1 MKNLAIAVL
10 VSLVTL
16 PLFATFSVDL
26 PVVTHAIG
34 ATATFYTSM
43 DVTNNTSQPTGVN
56 FEYVS
61 SDLAVDVSGTL
72 VPALGAHG
80 NFHTEDVLGTL
91 ASQGAITAAQASNGF
106 GTLLITFMN
115 PSFTTGNE
123 ASVTVR
129 VYNYLNAGQ
138 KPSVGLAYRG
148 VVLRKNGSHSLSTVI
163 SNTTGLT
170 SNVPSVVTNLGL
182 ENVGVNDAG
191 VGDGTPITL
200 QLTFYDPATGN
211 AVGPQPTVTLG
222 PGQVTQLND
231 LWSRYSLP
239 VGVTALLVTVAE
251 TSGTA
256 QIRGYVSVKDV
267 STNDGSFFFM
277 Q

>member
-1 MKNLAIAVL
+1 MKNCAIL
-10 VSLVTL
+10 IFVSLITV
-16 PLFATFSVDL
+16 PSFAVFSVDL
-26 PVVTHAIG
+26 PIVTHAVG
-34 ATATFYTSM
+34 ASATFYTSM
-43 DVTNNTSQPTGVN
+43 DVTNNTAQPTGVN
-56 FEYVS
+56 YEYVS

-72 VPALGAHG
+72 VAALGAHG
-80 NFHTEDVLGTL
+80 NFHTNDVLGTL
-91 ASQGAITAAQASNGF
+91 ASQGAITPAQATNGF
-106 GTLLITFMN
+106 GTLLLTFMN

-129 VYNYLNAGQ
+129 VYNFLTAGQ

-163 SNTTGLT
+163 NNTTGLT
-170 SNVPSVVTNLGL
+170 DNTPSVVTNLGL
-182 ENVGVNDAG
+182 ENVGINDNG
-191 VGDGTPITL
+191 QGDSVPVTL

-211 AVGPQPTVTLG
+211 AVGPQPAVTLG

-231 LWSRYSLP
+231 LWTRYGLP
-239 VGVTALLVTVAE
+239 ASATSLLVTVAE

-256 QIRGYVSVKDV
+256 QIRGYVSIKDTIT
-267 STNDGSFFFM
+267 SDGSFFFM

>member
-1 MKNLAIAVL
+1 MKKLFFIAL
-10 VSLVTL
+10 CLFAL
-16 PLFATFSVDL
+16 PVFATFSVDL
-26 PVVTHAIG
+26 PIVTHATG

-43 DVTNNTSQPTGVN
+43 DVTNNTNQPTGVN

-61 SDLAVDVSGTL
+61 AGLDVDVSGTL
-72 VPALGAHG
+72 VTALGPYG

-91 ASQGAITAAQASNGF
+91 ASQGAITPAQAASGF
-106 GTLLITFMN
+106 GTLLITFTN
-115 PSFTTGNE
+115 PSYTNGNE

-138 KPSVGLAYRG
+138 RPSVGLAYRG
-148 VVLRKNGSHSLSTVI
+148 IVLRKNGSHSLSTVI
-163 SNTTGLT
+163 SNTTGAGGNT
-170 SNVPSVVTNLGL
+170 PAVVTNLGL
-182 ENVGVNDAG
+182 ENVGINDN
-191 VGDGTPITL
+191 GDSDANPVTL
-200 QLTFYDPATGN
+200 QLTFHDPATG
-211 AVGPQPTVTLG
+211 ATIGPQPTVTLA

-239 VGVTALLVTVAE
+239 ASATSLLVTVAE

>member
-1 MKNLAIAVL
+1 MKNLIVL
-10 VSLVTL
+10 TL
-16 PLFATFSVDL
+16 ICLFALPAFAIFSVDL
-26 PVVTHAIG
+26 PIVTHAVG

-43 DVTNNTSQPTGVN
+43 DVTNNSNQTTGVN
-56 FEYVS
+56 YEYVS
-61 SDLAVDVSGTL
+61 SDLAVDVRGTL
-72 VPALGAHG
+72 VAALGPHG
-80 NFHTEDVLGTL
+80 NFHTDDVLGVL
-91 ASQGAITAAQASNGF
+91 ASQGAITSAQATNGF
-106 GTLLITFMN
+106 GTLLLTFMN
-115 PSFTTGNE
+115 PAFTTGNE

-129 VYNYLNAGQ
+129 IYNYLSAGQ

-170 SNVPSVVTNLGL
+170 DNTPAVVTNLGL
-182 ENVGVNDAG
+182 ENVGINDN
-191 VGDGTPITL
+191 GDGDATPVNL

-211 AVGPQPTVTLG
+211 QVGPQPTVTLG
-222 PGQVTQLND
+222 QGQVTQLND

-239 VGVTALLVTVAE
+239 ASATSLLVTVAE

>member
-1 MKNLAIAVL
+1 MKKLFVVAL
-10 VSLVTL
+10 C
-16 PLFATFSVDL
+16 LFAVPAFAIFSVDL
-26 PVVTHAIG
+26 PVVTHVAG
-34 ATATFYTSM
+34 ATTTLFTSM
-43 DVTNNTSQPTGVN
+43 DFTNNTAEPTRVN

-61 SDLAVDVSGTL
+61 SDLSVDVSGTL
-72 VPALGAHG
+72 VAALGAHG
-80 NFHTEDVLGTL
+80 NFHTDDVLATL
-91 ASQGAITAAQASNGF
+91 ASKGAITSAQAASGF
-106 GTLLITFMN
+106 GTLLLTFTN

-129 VYNYLNAGQ
+129 VYNFLSGGQ

-170 SNVPSVVTNLGL
+170 GITPAVVTNLGL
-182 ENVGVNDAG
+182 ENVGINDAG
-191 VGDGTPITL
+191 LGDGTPITL
-200 QLTFYDPATGN
+200 QLTFFDPATGT
-211 AVGPQPTVTLG
+211 AVGPQPTVTLSA
-222 PGQVTQLND
+222 GQVTQLND

-239 VGVTALLVTVAE
+239 ASSTSLLLTVSE

>member
-1 MKNLAIAVL
+1 MKK
-10 VSLVTL
+10 
-16 PLFATFSVDL
+16 LFALVLCLFAVPAFAVFSVDL
-26 PVVTHAIG
+26 PVVTHVAG
-34 ATATFYTSM
+34 ATTTFFTSM
-43 DVTNNTSQPTGVN
+43 DVTNNSAQATGVN

-61 SDLAVDVSGTL
+61 SDLSVDVSGTL
-72 VPALGAHG
+72 VAALGAHG
-80 NFHTEDVLGTL
+80 NFHTDDVLATL
-91 ASQGAITAAQASNGF
+91 AAQGAITSAQASSGF
-106 GTLLITFMN
+106 GTLLLTFMN
-115 PSFTTGNE
+115 PTFTTGNE

-129 VYNYLNAGQ
+129 VYNFLNAGQ

-170 SNVPSVVTNLGL
+170 DNNPSVVTNLGL
-182 ENVGVNDAG
+182 ENVGINDNG
-191 VGDGTPITL
+191 VGDSTPVTL

-211 AVGPQPTVTLG
+211 AVGPQPTVTLS

-239 VGVTALLVTVAE
+239 ASSTSLLLTVSE

-267 STNDGSFFFM
+267 ATNDGSFFFM

>member
-1 MKNLAIAVL
+1 MKGLALVALLSIAA
-10 VSLVTL
+10 L
-16 PLFATFSVDL
+16 PAFAVFSVDL
-26 PVVTHAIG
+26 PVVTHAVG

-43 DVTNNTSQPTGVN
+43 DVTNNTAQPTGVN

-61 SDLAVDVSGTL
+61 SDLSVDVSGTL
-72 VPALGAHG
+72 TAALGPRG
-80 NFHTEDVLGTL
+80 NFHTDDVLATL
-91 ASQGAITAAQASNGF
+91 ASMGAITAAQAQSGF
-106 GTLLITFMN
+106 GTLLVTFTN

-138 KPSVGLAYRG
+138 NPSVGLAYRG
-148 VVLRKNGSHSLSTVI
+148 VVLRQNGSHSLSTVVTNTTSA
-163 SNTTGLT
+163 SNTPAVLT
-170 SNVPSVVTNLGL
+170 NVGL
-182 ENVGVNDAG
+182 ENVGINDAG
-191 VGDGTPITL
+191 SGDGTPVTL

-211 AVGPQPTVTLG
+211 QVGQQANVTLG

-231 LWSRYSLP
+231 VWSRYGLPAGSTSLLLT
-239 VGVTALLVTVAE
+239 VTE

-267 STNDGSFFFM
+267 NTNDGSFFFM

>member
-1 MKNLAIAVL
+1 MKTVFSLFLCLLAVPA
-10 VSLVTL
+10 
-16 PLFATFSVDL
+16 FAIFSVDL
-26 PVVTHAIG
+26 PVVTHAVG
-34 ATATFYTSM
+34 ASATFYTSM
-43 DVTNNTSQPTGVN
+43 DVTNNTGQPTSVN

-61 SDLAVDVSGTL
+61 SDLAVDVQGTL
-72 VPALGAHG
+72 VAALGAYG
-80 NFHTEDVLGTL
+80 NFHTDDVLGTL
-91 ASQGAITAAQASNGF
+91 ASQGAITSAQATNGF
-106 GTLLITFMN
+106 GTLLITFGN

-129 VYNYLNAGQ
+129 VYNYLSAGQ

-148 VVLRKNGSHSLSTVI
+148 VVLRKNGSHSLSTII
-163 SNTTGLT
+163 SNTTAT
-170 SNVPSVVTNLGL
+170 SGNVPAVLTNLGL
-182 ENVGVNDAG
+182 ENVGINDN
-191 VGDGTPITL
+191 GDGDATPVTL
-200 QLTFYDPATGN
+200 TLTFHDPATG
-211 AVGPQPTVTLG
+211 ATVGPQPTVTLG

-239 VGVTALLVTVAE
+239 GGSTSLLLTVAE

-256 QIRGYVSVKDV
+256 QIRGYVSVKDT

>member
-1 MKNLAIAVL
+1 MKNPLVAIL
-10 VSLVTL
+10 VSVLAC
-16 PLFATFSVDL
+16 PAFAIFSVDL
-26 PVVTHAIG
+26 PIVTHAVG
-34 ATATFYTSM
+34 ASATFYTSM

-72 VPALGAHG
+72 VAALGPRG
-80 NFHTEDVLGTL
+80 NFHTDDVLGTL
-91 ASQGAITAAQASNGF
+91 ASQGAITPAQAASGF
-106 GTLLITFMN
+106 GTLLLTFMN

-129 VYNYLNAGQ
+129 VYNFLTAGQ

-148 VVLRKNGSHSLSTVI
+148 IVLRKNGSHSLSTVI

-170 SNVPSVVTNLGL
+170 SNTPSVVTNLGL
-182 ENVGVNDAG
+182 ENVGINDAG
-191 VGDGTPITL
+191 VGDSVPVTL

-211 AVGPQPTVTLG
+211 QVGPQPTVALG

-231 LWSRYSLP
+231 LWSRYGLP
-239 VGVTALLVTVAE
+239 ASATSLLVTVAE

-256 QIRGYVSVKDV
+256 QIRGYVSVKDTM
-267 STNDGSFFFM
+267 TNDGSFFFM

>member
-1 MKNLAIAVL
+1 MKKLFMLAL
-10 VSLVTL
+10 C
-16 PLFATFSVDL
+16 LFAVPAFAVFSIDL
-26 PVVTHAIG
+26 PIVTHATG
-34 ATATFYTSM
+34 ATTTFYTSM
-43 DVTNNTSQPTGVN
+43 DVTNNSSQPTGVN

-61 SDLAVDVSGTL
+61 AGLDVDVSGTL
-72 VPALGAHG
+72 VAVLGPHG
-80 NFHTEDVLGTL
+80 NFHTDDVLGTL
-91 ASQGAITAAQASNGF
+91 ASQGAITSAQAASGF

-148 VVLRKNGSHSLSTVI
+148 VVLHKNGSHSLSTIV
-163 SNTTGLT
+163 SNTIGQAGN
-170 SNVPSVVTNLGL
+170 SPAVITNLGL
-182 ENVGVNDAG
+182 ENVGINDNG
-191 VGDGTPITL
+191 DGDGTPVNL

-211 AVGPQPTVTLG
+211 PVGPQPTVTLG

-239 VGVTALLVTVAE
+239 ASATSLLVTVAE

>member
-1 MKNLAIAVL
+1 MKQLFVVVLCLFTVPAFAI
-10 VSLVTL
+10 
-16 PLFATFSVDL
+16 FSVDL
-26 PVVTHAIG
+26 PVVTHAVG
-34 ATATFYTSM
+34 ASATFYTSM
-43 DVTNNTSQPTGVN
+43 DVTNNTAQPTGVN

-72 VPALGAHG
+72 VAVLGSRG
-80 NFHTEDVLGTL
+80 NFHTNDVLGTL
-91 ASQGAITAAQASNGF
+91 ASQGAITQAQATNGF
-106 GTLLITFMN
+106 GTLLLTFTN

-129 VYNYLNAGQ
+129 VYNYLTPGQ

-148 VVLRKNGSHSLSTVI
+148 IVLRKNGSHSLSTVI
-163 SNTTGLT
+163 NNTTGLT
-170 SNVPSVVTNLGL
+170 DNTPSVVTNLGL
-182 ENVGVNDAG
+182 ENVGINDNG
-191 VGDGTPITL
+191 QGDAVPITL

-211 AVGPQPTVTLG
+211 QVGPQPTVTLG

-231 LWSRYSLP
+231 LWSRYGLP
-239 VGVTALLVTVAE
+239 ASATSLLVTVAE

-256 QIRGYVSVKDV
+256 QIRGYVSVKDTM
-267 STNDGSFFFM
+267 TNDGSFFFM

>member
-1 MKNLAIAVL
+1 MKKLFAIAL
-10 VSLVTL
+10 C
-16 PLFATFSVDL
+16 LFAVPAFAVFSVDL
-26 PVVTHAIG
+26 PVVTHAVG

-43 DVTNNTSQPTGVN
+43 DVTNNTNQPTGVN

-61 SDLAVDVSGTL
+61 SDLTVDASGTL
-72 VPALGAHG
+72 VAALGPFG
-80 NFHTEDVLGTL
+80 NFHSDDVLGTL
-91 ASQGAITAAQASNGF
+91 AAQGAITAAQATNGF
-106 GTLLITFMN
+106 GTLLITFTN
-115 PSFTTGNE
+115 PAFTGGNE

-129 VYNYLNAGQ
+129 VYNYLTAGQ

-163 SNTTGLT
+163 SNTTTASG
-170 SNVPSVVTNLGL
+170 NIPAVVTNLGL
-182 ENVGVNDAG
+182 ENVGINDAG
-191 VGDGTPITL
+191 AGDATPVTL
-200 QLTFYDPATGN
+200 QLTFYDPATGGT
-211 AVGPQPTVTLG
+211 VGPQPTVTLG

-239 VGVTALLVTVAE
+239 ASANSLVLTVTE